1 MAEVSEI
8 ITKFS
13 FEGSTKPLIDY
24 NSGLGESVK
33 LLGAMGV
40 ALGAAAFAVAKW
52 AGGVSQSL
60 QPLFDLSE
68 QTGVAVASIQ
78 ELSFVAEQSG
88 SSAQAL
94 ESSLSGLGAKIGE
107 AAQKGM
113 RNFPGSV
120 LAFAMQMA
128 T

>member
-1 MAEVSEI
+1 M
-8 ITKFS
+8 
-13 FEGSTKPLIDY
+13 
-24 NSGLGESVK
+24 
-33 LLGAMGV
+33 GA
-40 ALGAAAFAVAKW
+40 ALGMAAFAVAKW
-52 AGGVSQSL
+52 ASGVSQSL

-107 AAQKGM
+107 AAQKGSEDFS
-113 RNFPGSV
+113 RLGISVRDANGHVKALIHPGESQQ
-120 LAFAMQMA
+120 L
-128 T
+128 